1 MWYEIL
7 YRVLSIVNYVI
18 LLLVAIPLLWQIIC
32 VLFSFVKKKTYKQSD
47 VKGTIAYLIP
57 AHNEESVIYSTV
69 KSILEHQLYPR
80 DKFDVFVVADNC
92 TDKTAQLAEKAGAI
106 VLIHND
112 SDPSHHRALYPIR
125 FGMDYIMHR
134 CEKKYDMIIHLDAD
148 NHIND
153 RFSSLYNDA
162 YQEGVDFAR
171 PFEGALNST
180 QNFFTKA
187 CTMFYAFDSRYGA
200 RLRERLN
207 LAAHINGSGAMMSVR
222 MLEKTGGYDSVTVS
236 DDTEYFLNRL
246 FDGIHGHYIEDAIV
260 YEDMPSS
267 LKDTIN
273 RNQRIGNGGTE
284 LLKPKLLK
292 LISQFFKTGD
302 FSCIEIFLTYIF
314 LFIATFLCIWLPI
327 YYIYHFVFLAFAGYG
342 TLPVSLKPV
351 EYYQSS
357 IWNTLIGMGIV
368 VGALFVFFGYIQAF
382 VLVMSEYKKLGAKNR
397 RQLLPA
403 VFLFPVFLVFY
414 AITVGLGSLTKPK
427 SWGGAKRNAPPE
439 ELNIDDTENSETT
452 NNINI
457 QPQVVENN
465 SSNNVE

>member
-7 YRVLSIVNYVI
+7 YRVLSIINYVVLI
-18 LLLVAIPLLWQIIC
+18 LVAIPLLWQIIC
-32 VLFSFVKKKTYKQSD
+32 VLFSFVKKKTYKHSAI
-47 VKGTIAYLIP
+47 KSTIAYLIP

-69 KSILEHQLYPR
+69 KSILEHQLYPS

-92 TDKTAQLAEKAGAI
+92 TDKTAKLASDAGAI

-112 SDPSHHRALYPIR
+112 SDPDHHRALYPLR
-125 FGMDYIMHR
+125 FGMDYIMHK
-134 CEKKYDMIIHLDAD
+134 CEKHYDMIIHLDAD

-153 RFSSLYNDA
+153 QFSSLYNDA

-171 PFEGALNST
+171 PFEGGLNST

-200 RLRERLN
+200 RLRERLH
-207 LAAHINGSGAMMSVR
+207 LAAHINGAGAMMSTK
-222 MLEKTGGYDSVTVS
+222 MLEKTGGYDSVTIS

-267 LKDTIN
+267 LKDTIS

-292 LISQFFKTGD
+292 LISHFFKTGD
-302 FSCIEIFLTYIF
+302 FSCIEIFQTYIF

-327 YYIYHFVFLAFAGYG
+327 YYIYHFTFLAFAGYG
-342 TLPVSLKPV
+342 SLPVSFKPI

-357 IWNTLIGMGIV
+357 IWNTLIVIGIV
-368 VGALFVFFGYIQAF
+368 VAALFFIFGYLQAF
-382 VLVMSEYKKLGAKNR
+382 ILVMTEYKKLGAKKR
-397 RQLLPA
+397 SQLLPA
-403 VFLFPVFLVFY
+403 VFLFPVFLLLY
-414 AITVGLGSLTKPK
+414 GITVGLGSLTKPK
-427 SWGGAKRNAPPE
+427 SWTSAKRNAPPIDLDIE
-439 ELNIDDTENSETT
+439 ESRKAEKE
-452 NNINI
+452 
-457 QPQVVENN
+457 
-465 SSNNVE
+465 NNVESNAQTVESNSATM